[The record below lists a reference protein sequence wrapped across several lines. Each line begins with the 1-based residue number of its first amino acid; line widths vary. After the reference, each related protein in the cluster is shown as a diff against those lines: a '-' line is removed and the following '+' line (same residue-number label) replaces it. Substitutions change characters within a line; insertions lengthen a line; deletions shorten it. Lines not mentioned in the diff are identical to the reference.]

1 VEVRADGLRQRLAGR
16 DAVDRLVVVE
26 CLREPGIFV
35 SARNASA
42 NSTSAPATSKGTPA
56 ASSRP
61 AKARASYSV
70 SERNPTISVGR
81 SSLAIPASAAAG

>member
-1 VEVRADGLRQRLAGR
+1 
-16 DAVDRLVVVE
+16 
-26 CLREPGIFV
+26 V

-42 NSTSAPATSKGTPA
+42 NSHLGAGDVEGDAGGLQPPGEG
-56 ASSRP
+56 
-61 AKARASYSV
+61 ARASYSV